1 MSGPAVAGIEGRL
14 AYTITV
20 PETWFELDLEPAT
33 REASIR
39 RLVEERVRGNDT
51 MWEQRHAIE
60 KLLGE
65 QARAAHE
72 SGATYC
78 ATFSIPTD
86 EGPITGTVT
95 VSLLMDPAY
104 DENESSVLQDV
115 LRSVPPTG
123 GELDPYT
130 EVGVADVGGV
140 ECVRSKG
147 IEDAPIGDGH
157 FVRNVSMLT
166 VVPVPEHHRLF
177 LVACSSPVITL
188 HEQLLDL
195 FDAVT
200 GTFRVVRLDPE
211 QVR

>member
-14 AYTITV
+14 AYTIAV
-20 PETWFELDLEPAT
+20 PGSWFELDLEPAT

-39 RLVEERVRGNDT
+39 RLVEERVRGNGA
-51 MWEQRHAIE
+51 MWEQRHAIQ
-60 KLLGE
+60 KVLVE

-95 VSLLMDPAY
+95 VSLLMDPAD
-104 DENESSVLQDV
+104 DETSALQDV
-115 LRSVPPTG
+115 FRSVPRVSD
-123 GELDPYT
+123 ELEPWT
-130 EVGVADVGGV
+130 EVGVVDVGGV
-140 ECVRSKG
+140 DCPRSKG
-147 IEDAPIGDGH
+147 IEDVPIGDGH

-166 VVPVPEHHRLF
+166 AVPVPDHRRMF
-177 LVACSSPVITL
+177 LIACSSPVIAMD
-188 HEQLLDL
+188 EQLLDL

-200 GTFRVVRLDPE
+200 GTFRVVRLDERRTP
-211 QVR
+211 